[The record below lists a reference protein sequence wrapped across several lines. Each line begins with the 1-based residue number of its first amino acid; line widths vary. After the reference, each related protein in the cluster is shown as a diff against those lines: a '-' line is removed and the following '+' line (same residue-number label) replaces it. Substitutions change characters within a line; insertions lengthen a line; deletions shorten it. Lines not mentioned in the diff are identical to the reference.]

1 MWDVGALEPPCDAD
15 DPSQISKKDFL
26 KVIQR
31 YHTDKNMGWGD
42 EWRVLSEEVG
52 SIGILSYRR

>member
-1 MWDVGALEPPCDAD
+1 MWNVGALEPPCDAD

-52 SIGILSYRR
+52 TSVF